1 MKKVAFIIIV
11 LAVVAGLYFLLKP
24 EKDIMSDPRIPKF
37 AMIQAEIEI
46 EAERLDQ
53 DSTFMEGM
61 RDSIYESFG
70 VTEGWINE
78 VEDLINEQP
87 ENWVD
92 VYQLMIKHAEKVR
105 DSLLHKRP
113 IQNDST

>member
-1 MKKVAFIIIV
+1 MKKVLFIIIV

-37 AMIQAEIEI
+37 AQIQAEIEI

-53 DSTFMEGM
+53 DSVLMEGV

-70 VTEGWINE
+70 VSAKWINE
-78 VEDLINEQP
+78 VEALINEQP
-87 ENWVD
+87 EKWVD
-92 VYQLMIKHAEKVR
+92 IYQLMIKHAEKVR
-105 DSLLHKRP
+105 DSLLHKKP
-113 IQNDST
+113 IQSDST